1 MKENLKKGI
10 IEVRIKFPFP
20 VKKMHYMQH
29 QAVVRQDHA
38 TTKVYVVYAVSQ
50 KIHGP
55 LLNNCLIP
63 GESRILEL
71 FRILLRFQIYRL
83 GIVADIMKAHLNI
96 SVVSEDRDVLSLL
109 WVDNI

>member
-1 MKENLKKGI
+1 
-10 IEVRIKFPFP
+10 
-20 VKKMHYMQH
+20 MQH

-38 TTKVYVVYAVSQ
+38 TRKIRVVYAVSQ
-50 KIHGP
+50 KIYGP
-55 LLNNCLIP
+55 LLFLIA

-83 GIVADIMKAHLNI
+83 GIVADIVKVHLNI

-109 WVDNI
+109 WVDNP